1 MDDMMSEV
9 SRDVDNIKTRTKR
22 TKRTKRKNRRNKS
35 KGRNRK
41 KGKKSRSKSKN
52 SRVKNSSRRTS
63 KKLSLEKLI
72 NMSHRMRMS
81 PRMRSSPKSQ
91 VKQQE
96 PKTPVDS
103 KESIKNHL
111 LNKNF
116 DKKKKYFIMLHVSWC
131 PHCTDALPSFMKAK
145 QILNKDK
152 NICVEE
158 FECEKYPELKK
169 ITSGFPTFLEV
180 VKNKM
185 NNYSGPRE
193 VNDIVKRCRT
203 M

>member
-1 MDDMMSEV
+1 MDNMMSEV
-9 SRDVDNIKTRTKR
+9 SRDLDNIKTITKR

-35 KGRNRK
+35 KGKKRNIGK
-41 KGKKSRSKSKN
+41 KGKKKKSLSKSK
-52 SRVKNSSRRTS
+52 RVKRKS

-72 NMSHRMRMS
+72 NMSHRIRK
-81 PRMRSSPKSQ
+81 SSDLAMP
-91 VKQQE
+91 VQQG
-96 PKTPVDS
+96 PQTPANF
-103 KESIKNHL
+103 KEGIKNHL
-111 LNKNF
+111 LKKNF

-145 QILNKDK
+145 QILNKEK

-169 ITSGFPTFLEV
+169 ITSGFPTFLEI

-185 NNYSGPRE
+185 NNYNGPRE